1 MASQEGTFGHA
12 ADYGWLMGELEYLHS
27 KNVWRLRYAPADQE
41 DRHGGTVLLV
51 ADSLPSDCKSGQVVR
66 IEGQL
71 VNPESDEP
79 RPPYWVRTLQVL
91 KAAPAV
97 PE

>member
-1 MASQEGTFGHA
+1 MPYADASYGHA
-12 ADYGWLMGELEYLHS
+12 ADYGWLLGELEYLRS

-51 ADSLPSDCKSGQVVR
+51 ADSLPPDCKNGQVVR
-66 IEGQL
+66 VEGQL

-79 RPPYWVRTLQVL
+79 RPPYWVRTLRVL
-91 KAAPAV
+91 KAAPAA
-97 PE
+97 EE